1 MQIEHLIAF
10 NITLLL
16 AIASP
21 GPALLIAMQTSLS
34 SGRRAGV
41 AIGVG
46 LGLMASIW
54 TGLALVGL
62 NALFELLP
70 WFYGVA
76 TYIGAGY
83 LVYIAWHMWRDA
95 KEPIKADVKL
105 DRHAFRQ
112 GFLVNLFNPK
122 SMLFAAGVLIAI
134 FPPEM
139 TMAENAV
146 VVLNHLVIEWIFYTV
161 LAIVMN
167 SQAVKRQY
175 MKAKA
180 VIDRVAGMVLCALA
194 IRLVLS
200 SH

>member
-21 GPALLIAMQTSLS
+21 GPALLIAMQTTLS
-34 SGRRAGV
+34 SGRRAGI
-41 AIGVG
+41 AIGCG

-54 TGLALVGL
+54 TMVALIGL
-62 NALFELLP
+62 NAIFELLP

-76 TYIGAGY
+76 TYIGAAY
-83 LVYIAWHMWRDA
+83 LVYIAWNMWRGA
-95 KEPIKADVKL
+95 KDPIKEDVTI

-134 FPPEM
+134 FPPEI
-139 TMAENAV
+139 TPAESAIV
-146 VVLNHLVIEWIFYTV
+146 VVNHLAVELIFYTL
-161 LAIVMN
+161 LAVVMN
-167 SQAVKRQY
+167 SQGVKRQY

-180 VIDRVAGMVLCALA
+180 LIDRAAGMVLCALA
-194 IRLVLS
+194 VRLVLS
-200 SH
+200 T